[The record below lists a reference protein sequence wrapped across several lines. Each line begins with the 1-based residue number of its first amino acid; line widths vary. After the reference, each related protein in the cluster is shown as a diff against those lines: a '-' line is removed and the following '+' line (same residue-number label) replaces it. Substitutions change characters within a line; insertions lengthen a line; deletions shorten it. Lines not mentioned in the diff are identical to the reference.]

1 MAVPHTSNRTPLKKR
16 IKDIST
22 LRQAFDEV
30 RFGADRTINL
40 RTHLP
45 TRDEAVRRLES
56 WLRQKQVEQAG
67 EVLVVTGR
75 GNNSEGGV
83 AVIREAAIALLH
95 VLRRKGV
102 VAGHEEHS
110 PGSFIV
116 TLASVRAVLEVG
128 KRRRDAAPP
137 KPADPVSLQELH
149 AETRALLRDLAHRS
163 LEALGVHD
171 NEAFVEGEMLAH
183 FGRLAATI
191 PPGGDREQALRTAI
205 RGALSGYE

>member
-1 MAVPHTSNRTPLKKR
+1 MKKR
-16 IKDIST
+16 VTDIST

-30 RFGADRTINL
+30 RFGAERTLNL

-45 TRDEAVRRLES
+45 TRDEAVRRLEA
-56 WLRQKQVEQAG
+56 WLRQKQVEQSG
-67 EVLVVTGR
+67 EVLIVTGR

-83 AVIREAAIALLH
+83 AVIREGAIALFH
-95 VLRRKGV
+95 TLRRKGV
-102 VAGHEEHS
+102 VTGHAEHS

-116 TLASVRAVLEVG
+116 TLASVRTVLEVG
-128 KRRRDAAPP
+128 KRRRDPSPP
-137 KPADPVSLQELH
+137 KPADPVSLQELQP
-149 AETRALLRDLAHRS
+149 ETRSLLRDLAHRS
-163 LEALGVHD
+163 LETLGVHD

-191 PPGGDREQALRTAI
+191 PPGGDREAALRTAI